1 RERAALPAGRVEAG
15 PGGLTLRLR
24 DGSLVHAAPG
34 TALTLTNTRALRLH
48 RGRARFSVV
57 SDPARPF
64 RVETPRAPVR
74 VRGTVFDLQVEE
86 VFVAGTGIKAAGL
99 AVVVGVSVFTGAVL
113 FGEGGDAVEVRAGQA
128 ALADGK
134 GVRRVSPDAQALER
148 AQLAQREAEAEGAAL
163 RARTAE
169 LEREAADLRA
179 RVAQLEAQLGAETPT
194 APAPEA
200 GAPPPTRRRVFT
212 FGDSSAER
220 GALETLDWQT
230 PAEAVQTMVP
240 LLTRVHAALVA
251 GETPDQE
258 LQVAIYKANSKLVE
272 AYLEVRGK
280 LPTHAQGNGEYAHP
294 AFMANLV
301 DAYLESAGQ
310 PLDEGQRAQ
319 IEALGRAY
327 DAAWAQAQLGYG
339 EQTVTSRKLY
349 DELVLKAEFRAG
361 LDRLLSGAQLA
372 LLGDEALRHVSGMD
386 LFSPVLVFSA
396 SAKVLPGADEAKL
409 LEQLQGTL
417 SSLGVELALPGV
429 DRVLADWLAAAA
441 GPPVAEGQT
450 WSYTLADGLRALD
463 AQAAAFEQLTQ
474 LALPDEQR
482 AALRDASWVVLPRLT
497 SPE

>member
-1 RERAALPAGRVEAG
+1 MAPA
-15 PGGLTLRLR
+15 PFTL
-24 DGSLVHAAPG
+24 D
-34 TALTLTNTRALRLH
+34 
-48 RGRARFSVV
+48 RF
-57 SDPARPF
+57 
-64 RVETPRAPVR
+64 
-74 VRGTVFDLQVEE
+74 
-86 VFVAGTGIKAAGL
+86 
-99 AVVVGVSVFTGAVL
+99 
-113 FGEGGDAVEVRAGQA
+113 
-128 ALADGK
+128 
-134 GVRRVSPDAQALER
+134 
-148 AQLAQREAEAEGAAL
+148 QREAIAAIDAGRNVLVAAPTGAGKTVVAEHAVARALAGGRRAFYTTPIKALSNQKFSDLVDLHGADQVGLLTGDNAIRPDAPVVVMTTEVL
-163 RARTAE
+163 RNMIYA
-169 LEREAADLRA
+169 
-179 RVAQLEAQLGAETPT
+179 
-194 APAPEA
+194 
-200 GAPPPTRRRVFT
+200 
-212 FGDSSAER
+212 SSP
-220 GALETLDWQT
+220 ALETLDWQT

-372 LLGDEALRHVSGMD
+372 LLVDEALRHVSGMD

-474 LALPDEQR
+474 LAPPDEQR